1 LCGTSHTNAPRASML
16 ARPIAVTAHRD
27 PPATLDTPA
36 VPDTSQGPP
45 LSIGRSTA
53 SSWRE
58 HALARVA
65 EHRFLK
71 LWLEGQ
77 IDRRNKRA
85 LDAIESHLTLAEKA
99 ADGTEPHGMKRL
111 WAALR
116 GASVERA
123 RSHLDAAES
132 ELIRLAPDSY
142 LLGQLPSLVAHVRAH
157 LPKDD
162 PRRVGIEEIYKR
174 ANERV
179 ARRNLASPNGRPRE
193 KVEDRF
199 EDVERDTIVAAV
211 RHASAHARREVTRV
225 RSFRNVLLVTAV
237 FLTLGAAGMVVVG
250 VTNPSV
256 VPLCFNPD
264 GMVVCPTDDRPAPGQ
279 SGARGGT
286 AAPQLTPKQQARVD
300 NVMRD
305 TANKWDIPL
314 VELVGFIA
322 AAVAAASAL
331 RRIRGTSTEY
341 SLPVALAVLKLP
353 TGALTALLGLLL
365 MRGDFIPG
373 LSALDSTAQIIAWAI
388 LFGYAQQLLTRFVD
402 DRAQGL
408 LADVAPGDPAQRR
421 EPASTPVGAY

>member
-1 LCGTSHTNAPRASML
+1 LTK
-16 ARPIAVTAHRD
+16 
-27 PPATLDTPA
+27 
-36 VPDTSQGPP
+36 
-45 LSIGRSTA
+45 
-53 SSWRE
+53 
-58 HALARVA
+58 VA
-65 EHRFLK
+65 EHRFLVV
-71 LWLEGQ
+71 WLEHQ
-77 IDRRNKRA
+77 IDPRNKRA
-85 LDAIESHLTLAEKA
+85 LDAIENHLAAAERA
-99 ADGTEPHGMKRL
+99 ADGTEPHGVKRL

-157 LPKDD
+157 LAKDD
-162 PRRVGIEEIYKR
+162 PRRVGIEEIHKR

-179 ARRNLASPNGRPRE
+179 ARRALAAHNGPPRQKLE
-193 KVEDRF
+193 DKV

-211 RHASAHARREVTRV
+211 RHASADARREVNRV
-225 RSFRNVLLVTAV
+225 RSFRNVLLVTAL
-237 FLTLGAAGMVVVG
+237 FLTLGASGMVVVG

-264 GMVVCPTDDRPAPGQ
+264 GMVVCPIEDRPVSGQ
-279 SGARGGT
+279 SGARDGT
-286 AAPQLTPKQQARVD
+286 AAPQQLTPREQAEVD
-300 NVMRD
+300 DVVRK
-305 TANKWDIPL
+305 TANEWDIPL
-314 VELVGFIA
+314 VELVGVIA
-322 AAVAAASAL
+322 AALAAASAL
-331 RRIRGTSTEY
+331 RRVRGTSTEY

-373 LSALDSTAQIIAWAI
+373 LSALDSSAQIIAWAI

-408 LADVAPGDPAQRR
+408 LADVAPGDPAQGR
-421 EPASTPVGAY
+421 EATPAPAGAY